1 MKVDIVVPQNWSAI
15 TLKNYLDFQ
24 KDVKIYGEE
33 ESGYVA
39 CLFHHLCKVE
49 PQHLM
54 QLPTTLLNQIK
65 EDLVQFVGDTEHP
78 LQRIIKVDG
87 VDYGF
92 EPNLSQI
99 AYGAYLDLTKY
110 DTITIDENWSKVM
123 SILYRPVKS
132 RSGALYTIEPYNGE
146 YREEVFE
153 KVGMDVHFG
162 ALHFFFHL
170 SKDLVSDI
178 LNSLRTVESQLNT
191 NLTLGESGNL
201 ISQLLNLQETIY

>member
-1 MKVDIVVPQNWSAI
+1 
-15 TLKNYLDFQ
+15 
-24 KDVKIYGEE
+24 
-33 ESGYVA
+33 
-39 CLFHHLCKVE
+39 
-49 PQHLM
+49 
-54 QLPTTLLNQIK
+54 
-65 EDLVQFVGDTEHP
+65 
-78 LQRIIKVDG
+78 
-87 VDYGF
+87 
-92 EPNLSQI
+92 
-99 AYGAYLDLTKY
+99 LTKY

-132 RSGALYTIEPYNGE
+132 RNGALYTIEPYNGE
-146 YREEVFE
+146 YREEVFD